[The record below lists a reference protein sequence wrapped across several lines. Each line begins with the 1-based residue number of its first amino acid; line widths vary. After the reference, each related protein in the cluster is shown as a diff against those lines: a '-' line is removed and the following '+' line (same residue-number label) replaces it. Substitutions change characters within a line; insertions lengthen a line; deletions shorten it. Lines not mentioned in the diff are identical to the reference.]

1 MVKDIKTKE
10 VIKDIKVVDKKKNL
24 DYFEKKNNINTKQSM
39 RNDDHS
45 HQQMTPKNYAVDK
58 TIHTEKVAVI
68 NAGIK
73 NRHVMKRK
81 IRIKEKRKVKSRNDI
96 ETKRIFQ

>member
-1 MVKDIKTKE
+1 MVKDIKTKG

-24 DYFEKKNNINTKQSM
+24 DYFEKKNDINTKQSI

-45 HQQMTPKNYAVDK
+45 HQQMTPKKNAVDK
-58 TIHTEKVAVI
+58 IIHTGKIAVI

-73 NRHVMKRK
+73 NRQVKKSK
-81 IRIKEKRKVKSRNDI
+81 IRIKEKRKAKSRNDI
-96 ETKRIFQ
+96 VQKIFR